1 MDSNTS
7 IESDWIKSDNLSAFD
22 ESEIAKQ
29 IGFRLTNW
37 GLKYKI
43 ERNKF
48 DGLRFKV
55 VDEYEHIW
63 LNLFVETN
71 VLI

>member
-1 MDSNTS
+1 MSRITS

-37 GLKYKI
+37 GLKYEI
-43 ERNKF
+43 ERNK
-48 DGLRFKV
+48 
-55 VDEYEHIW
+55 
-63 LNLFVETN
+63 
-71 VLI
+71 